1 MDRRRAA
8 GVALVLVSAAAFGS
22 GSLFAQP
29 VYAANVDWMVLS
41 AWRFFFGATLTWA
54 FLLVSRERRDGLR
67 QLLRDQRGLLAAI
80 GLGVLYIG
88 NSGTYYAA
96 LETVSPSLAALVV
109 YLYPA
114 LVAVLSLRFG
124 QRLSGRR
131 AWGALAISLVGVVLA
146 VGGIDPNEDVPVTG
160 LLLAFASCFIYAV
173 WVILAARLSGE
184 NREAVAVE
192 SDRGTTATAQVTL
205 IITATAVSY
214 WILAL
219 GTNRP
224 VGPSLIPPQAWP
236 GLVGVGVA
244 ATAIAIQTFYAGA
257 RRVGAAQASLISTAE
272 PIWTI
277 ALASILF
284 GIALTPVQLATAWA
298 RAKGAALGVTVVP
311 TLGARKRQQLMDGLA
326 ALDVTLGAILLG
338 IALTRVQLVGGA
350 LILIGVVIAQT
361 GPVAERAP
369 ALTVR
374 VADE

>member
-29 VYAANVDWMVLS
+29 VYDADVDWMVLS
-41 AWRFFFGATLTWA
+41 AWRFLFGASLTWG
-54 FLLVSRERRDGLR
+54 FLLLSADRRLGL
-67 QLLRDQRGLLAAI
+67 QRMDRRGVLLAL
-80 GLGVLYIG
+80 GLGVIYVG

-114 LVAVLSLRFG
+114 IVAVLSLRFG
-124 QRLSGRR
+124 TRLSGRR
-131 AWGALAISLVGVVLA
+131 AWIALGISLVGVILA
-146 VGGIDPNEDVPVTG
+146 VGGIDPDEAPPVTG

-184 NREAVAVE
+184 RREAVAVE
-192 SDRGTTATAQVTL
+192 TDTGRSATAQMAL
-205 IITATAVSY
+205 IMSATAIVY
-214 WILAL
+214 WIAAV
-219 GTNRP
+219 GTGRP
-224 VGPSLIPPQAWP
+224 VLPAQVPTAAWP
-236 GLVGVGVA
+236 GLFGVGVV
-244 ATAIAIQTFYAGA
+244 ATFIAIQTFYAGA
-257 RRVGAAQASLISTAE
+257 RRVGAAHASLISTAE

-277 ALASILF
+277 SLAAILF
-284 GIALTPVQLATAWA
+284 GVALTP
-298 RAKGAALGVTVVP
+298 
-311 TLGARKRQQLMDGLA
+311 
-326 ALDVTLGAILLG
+326 
-338 IALTRVQLVGGA
+338 VQLVGGA
-350 LILIGVVIAQT
+350 LILIGVVVAQT

>member
-1 MDRRRAA
+1 MKHEANASRR
-8 GVALVLVSAAAFGS
+8 
-22 GSLFAQP
+22 P
-29 VYAANVDWMVLS
+29 V
-41 AWRFFFGATLTWA
+41 T
-54 FLLVSRERRDGLR
+54 
-67 QLLRDQRGLLAAI
+67 
-80 GLGVLYIG
+80 
-88 NSGTYYAA
+88 GTYYAA

-146 VGGIDPNEDVPVTG
+146 VGGIDPTEEVPVTG

-184 NREAVAVE
+184 NRTSVAAE
-192 SDRGTTATAQVTL
+192 SDRSASATAQVAL
-205 IITATAVSY
+205 IISSTAVVY

-219 GTNRP
+219 VTGRP
-224 VGPSLIPPQAWP
+224 VGPALIPPQAWP
-236 GLVGVGVA
+236 GLLGVGVA

-257 RRVGAAQASLISTAE
+257 RRIGAAQASLISTAE

-284 GIALTPVQLATAWA
+284 GIALTPVQL
-298 RAKGAALGVTVVP
+298 
-311 TLGARKRQQLMDGLA
+311 
-326 ALDVTLGAILLG
+326 
-338 IALTRVQLVGGA
+338 VGGA

-361 GPVAERAP
+361 GPATERAP